1 MVTKIFSLDKVSNSN
16 LFFLLEKKTDL
27 NNLSFLKLS
36 KAIKDDIFEK
46 IEKKKNWLFE
56 YFLWKNDF
64 KKLFIYIFSDQKWEN
79 LDYLLWK
86 EIWKL
91 PNNFT
96 ILTNNSQNVETL
108 LNHSILWRYK
118 FEEYKKTKSQD
129 KIFFLVDKQTEKI
142 FDDRLWTIENIIFA
156 RNLWNTPSNELYPET
171 FAELIKKTKFK
182 NTKITVFDYEKIK
195 KLWLWLLEAVWKW
208 SSKKPYMVIFERI
221 IDKKFPT
228 IWLVWKGVTFDT
240 GWIQVKP
247 GDFMYE
253 MKWDMCWAGSVFSI
267 MKELDQKDLKVNI
280 VACVVLA
287 ENHISW
293 DSYKPSDILKSY
305 SWQTV
310 DVIHTDAEW
319 RLVLADWISYISKN
333 YKLDKIISIATLTW
347 ACMIALGFRYAWIM
361 WNDEKL
367 IQKFLDYSEKNIE
380 KYNKLPFDDYFIDQT
395 KSEIADLQNLST
407 WVKAWSTMWA
417 AFLVNFCLNS
427 EKYTHLDIAW
437 TALNSY
443 EPYAYVNKWMTGF
456 WVDSVSFILKNL

>member
-27 NNLSFLKLS
+27 NNLSFLKLT

-46 IEKKKNWLFE
+46 IEKKKNGFFE
-56 YFLWKNDF
+56 YFLGKNDF
-64 KKLFIYIFSDQKWEN
+64 KKLFIYVFSDQKGKN
-79 LDYLLWK
+79 LDYLLGK
-86 EIWKL
+86 EIGKL

-108 LNHSILWRYK
+108 LNHSILGRYK

-142 FDDRLWTIENIIFA
+142 FDDRLGTIENIIFA
-156 RNLWNTPSNELYPET
+156 RNLGNTPSNELYPET

-195 KLWLWLLEAVWKW
+195 KLGLGLLEAVGKG

-228 IWLVWKGVTFDT
+228 IGLVGKGVTFDT
-240 GWIQVKP
+240 GGIQVKP

-253 MKWDMCWAGSVFSI
+253 MKGDMCGAGSVFSI

-287 ENHISW
+287 ENHISG

-305 SWQTV
+305 SGQTV
-310 DVIHTDAEW
+310 DVIHTDAEG
-319 RLVLADWISYISKN
+319 RLVLADGISYISKN
-333 YKLDKIISIATLTW
+333 YKLDKIISIATLTG
-347 ACMIALGFRYAWIM
+347 ACMIALGFRYAGIM
-361 WNDEKL
+361 GNDEKL

-407 WVKAWSTMWA
+407 GVKAGSTMGA

-427 EKYTHLDIAW
+427 EKYTHLDIAG

-443 EPYAYVNKWMTGF
+443 EPYAYVNKGMTGF
-456 WVDSVSFILKNL
+456 GVDSVSFILKNL